1 MNYKYIPFKYKS
13 VSFRIDL
20 NPDLAPSI
28 HPLQNPIFC
37 FLSLR
42 LTFSN
47 SNSDANT
54 IAMRK
59 GAKRKTKHTDD
70 SQPDSQPV
78 ASSQENENKI
88 TKPKAKRLKTS
99 KPHSEPEY
107 FEDKRNLVRYST
119 LNYIVN
125 VIIVFLCFY

>member
-1 MNYKYIPFKYKS
+1 
-13 VSFRIDL
+13 
-20 NPDLAPSI
+20 
-28 HPLQNPIFC
+28 
-37 FLSLR
+37 
-42 LTFSN
+42 
-47 SNSDANT
+47 
-54 IAMRK
+54 MRK

-125 VIIVFLCFY
+125 VIIVFLYVFIKLNFVIIRVNFEFDFWLI